1 MSRAAISKQMSA
13 LIRMIWTMSASHGV
27 RYVLVNVAIRF
38 LQCQSG
44 FYSPHVAT
52 LTLDAVATGHTGLR
66 RALIPY
72 ISLRAGPWHIR
83 KL

>member
-1 MSRAAISKQMSA
+1 MP
-13 LIRMIWTMSASHGV
+13 IRLLFATP
-27 RYVLVNVAIRF
+27 Y
-38 LQCQSG
+38 C
-44 FYSPHVAT
+44 VAT